1 MAEEGIIHKQMHSNF
16 LKKKKKNLKTQT
28 TLTYQ
33 QPRKQTNKQ
42 IKMLLQQHYSTTT
55 EVAIDSVKNRV
66 LAIKIFSML
75 YAFC

>member
-1 MAEEGIIHKQMHSNF
+1 MAEEGIIHKQMHSN
-16 LKKKKKNLKTQT
+16 LKKLKTQT

>member
-1 MAEEGIIHKQMHSNF
+1 MGGHKNQNLREEIKLKEENCTEKQRF
-16 LKKKKKNLKTQT
+16 PLQQNLK
-28 TLTYQ
+28 Y
-33 QPRKQTNKQ
+33 TNKQ

-75 YAFC
+75 YVFC

>member
-1 MAEEGIIHKQMHSNF
+1 MAEEGIIHKQMHSN
-16 LKKKKKNLKTQT
+16 LKKKKKKKLKTQT